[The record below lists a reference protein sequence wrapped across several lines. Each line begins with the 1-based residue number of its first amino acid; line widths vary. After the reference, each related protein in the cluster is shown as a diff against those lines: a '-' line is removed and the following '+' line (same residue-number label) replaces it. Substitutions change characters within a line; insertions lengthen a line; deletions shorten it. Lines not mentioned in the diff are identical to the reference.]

1 MATTVESLTSLSN
14 YMRTIINSSKYVKL
28 SKEVE
33 TMMMKKMNICTD
45 DDCLCIKYQHL
56 VKALPYSLIP

>member
-1 MATTVESLTSLSN
+1 MATTVESLTSPFTC
-14 YMRTIINSSKYVKL
+14 MQTIIDSSKYVKL

-33 TMMMKKMNICTD
+33 TMMMKMNICT
-45 DDCLCIKYQHL
+45 DDCLCIKYQYL

>member
-1 MATTVESLTSLSN
+1 MVTTVESLTSPFN
-14 YMRTIINSSKYVKL
+14 YMQTIIDLSKYVKL
-28 SKEVE
+28 SKEVK

-45 DDCLCIKYQHL
+45 DCLYIKYQHL

>member
-1 MATTVESLTSLSN
+1 MVTTVESLTSLFN
-14 YMRTIINSSKYVKL
+14 CIQTIIDSSKYVKL

-33 TMMMKKMNICTD
+33 AIMMKMNIRT
-45 DDCLCIKYQHL
+45 DDCLCIEYQYL